1 MEKKELQQAEYVV
14 LGQVFEA
21 LLYDTESVSRAAAIN
36 KLKLLL
42 NDEHDSLRKTAILT
56 ALALLG

>member
-1 MEKKELQQAEYVV
+1 MAKEELQQAEYVV

-21 LLYDTESVSRAAAIN
+21 LIYDTESVSRAAAIN

-42 NDEHDSLRKTAILT
+42 NDAHESPRKTAILT
-56 ALALLG
+56 ALNMLS